1 MCSLFLDPTDV
12 AEARCFLQ
20 GAANRGFT
28 WSRYNPNVLSDNTYA
43 TNTNGYQ
50 ALKVDI
56 QTKCKDE
63 KFKRAL
69 MRALRKMYDEEEEQQ
84 QQDDGDEG
92 DNKDDDKKKK

>member
-1 MCSLFLDPTDV
+1 M
-12 AEARCFLQ
+12 Q

-28 WSRYNPNVLSDNTYA
+28 WSRYNSNVLSDNTYA
-43 TNTNGYQ
+43 SNTSGYQ

-69 MRALRKMYDEEEEQQ
+69 LRALRKMYDEEEGQQ
-84 QQDDGDEG
+84 QQDGDDEG
-92 DNKDDDKKKK
+92 DNKDDDDKKKKK